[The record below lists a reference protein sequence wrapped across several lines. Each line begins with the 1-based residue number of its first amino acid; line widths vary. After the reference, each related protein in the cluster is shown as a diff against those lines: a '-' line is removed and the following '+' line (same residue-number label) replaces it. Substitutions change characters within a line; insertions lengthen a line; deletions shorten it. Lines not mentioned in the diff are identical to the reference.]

1 MEKDKAKD
9 NVIVSKSFE
18 FALDIIDLYG
28 ELKKNN
34 HYEIAKQVIRSG
46 TSIGANVREAQRAVS
61 KADFVNKIGISLKE
75 ADETKYWFEIID
87 AKILPVKNELKIKIE
102 EIIKIL
108 VSIINR
114 IKSNNS

>member
-9 NVIVSKSFE
+9 NIIVSKSFE
-18 FALDIIDLYG
+18 FALDIIDLYD
-28 ELKKNN
+28 ELKKKN

-75 ADETKYWFEIID
+75 ADETKYWFELID
-87 AKILPVKNELKIKIE
+87 AKILPIKRELKIKIE
-102 EIIKIL
+102 DIIKIL